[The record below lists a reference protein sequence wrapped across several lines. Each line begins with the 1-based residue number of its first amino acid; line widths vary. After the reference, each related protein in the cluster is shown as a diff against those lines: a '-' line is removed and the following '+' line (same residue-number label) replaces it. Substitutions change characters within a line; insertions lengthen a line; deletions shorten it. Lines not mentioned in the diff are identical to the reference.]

1 MLPSKEPTASLSMT
15 DLPELPTRTPAVV
28 MTWADIAFAHWRV
41 SPGILEPLIPSELEL
56 DLHDGSAWVGLIP
69 FEMRDCDFR
78 GVPPLPGLGTF
89 LECNVR
95 TYVRHRGI
103 PGVWFFSLDA
113 ESRLAVIG
121 GRVVWGLNYRL
132 ARFHRARAGETFQYE
147 LSRHRGDGE
156 GRLDWTPGPAIP
168 RPEPGSLE
176 HFLVERY
183 HLYSMRRGRLI
194 RGRVDH
200 PPWDLRSAT
209 AHRVDT
215 GLVRAA
221 GIDVEGEPVMHCSD
235 GVRVRGFS
243 PVPASRSTD

>member
-1 MLPSKEPTASLSMT
+1 MT
-15 DLPELPTRTPAVV
+15 DLPELPPRRPAVT

-41 SPGILEPLIPSELEL
+41 PVETMRRLVPEELEV
-56 DLHDGSAWVGLIP
+56 DTHDGSAWVGLIP

-78 GVPPLPGLGTF
+78 GVPPLPGLDTF

-95 TYVRHRGI
+95 TYVRHRGV

-121 GRVVWGLNYRL
+121 GRLVWGLNYRL
-132 ARFHRARAGETFQYE
+132 ARFHRTRVGESFQYR
-147 LSRHRGDGE
+147 LSRRRGDGA
-156 GRLDWTPGPAIP
+156 GRLDWTPGPPIATP
-168 RPEPGSLE
+168 TSGSLE

-183 HLYSMRRGRLI
+183 HLYAVRRGRLI

-200 PPWDLRSAT
+200 PPWELRSAT
-209 AHRVDT
+209 AHRIDP
-215 GLVRAA
+215 GLVHAA
-221 GIDVEGEPVMHCSD
+221 GIDVEGDPVVHCSD

-243 PVPASRSTD
+243 PVPARHATD

>member
-1 MLPSKEPTASLSMT
+1 MDMSSHSNQSDILPS
-15 DLPELPTRTPAVV
+15 LPTRAPAVH

-41 SPGILEPLIPSELEL
+41 PVEAMRRLVPAELEV
-56 DLHDGSAWVGLIP
+56 DTHDGDAWVGLIP
-69 FEMRDCDFR
+69 FKMQDCSFR
-78 GVPPLPGLGTF
+78 GVPPLPGLRNF

-113 ESRLAVIG
+113 ESRIGVIG
-121 GRVVWGLNYRL
+121 GRVMWGLNYRL
-132 ARFHRARAGETFQYE
+132 ARFQRSMEGETIRYG
-147 LSRHRGDGE
+147 LDRNKGDGS
-156 GRLDWTPGPAIP
+156 GRLDWTPGKALPAH
-168 RPEPGSLE
+168 REGSLE

-183 HLYSMRRGRLI
+183 HLYSLRRGRLI

-200 PPWDLRSAT
+200 PPWDLQQAT
-209 AHRVDT
+209 VEALDP

-221 GIDVEGEPVMHCSD
+221 GIEVRGEPVVHCSR

-243 PVPASRSTD
+243 PVPADRTGD

>member
-1 MLPSKEPTASLSMT
+1 MT
-15 DLPELPTRTPAVV
+15 DLPELPTRNPAVT

-41 SPGILEPLIPSELEL
+41 PAQTMRGLVPEELEL
-56 DLHDGSAWVGLIP
+56 DTHDGSAWVGLIP

-95 TYVRHRGI
+95 TYVRHRGV

-132 ARFHRARAGETFQYE
+132 ARFHRDRVGETFRYG
-147 LSRHRGDGE
+147 LVRDRGDGE
-156 GRLDWTPGPAIP
+156 GRLDWTPGPPIP
-168 RPEPGSLE
+168 RQEPGSLE

-183 HLYSMRRGRLI
+183 HLFSRRRGRLI

-200 PPWDLRSAT
+200 SPWDLRSAT
-209 AHRVDT
+209 ADRVDT

-221 GIDVEGEPVMHCSD
+221 GVEVEGDPVMHCSN

-243 PVPASRSTD
+243 PVPADRQAD

>member
-1 MLPSKEPTASLSMT
+1 MT
-15 DLPELPTRTPAVV
+15 DLPELPARRPAVS
-28 MTWADIAFAHWRV
+28 MTWADIAFAHWPVPAGLMRSLV
-41 SPGILEPLIPSELEL
+41 PEALEL
-56 DLHDGSAWVGLIP
+56 DTHDGTAWVGLIP

-95 TYVRHRGI
+95 TYVKHRGI

-113 ESRLAVIG
+113 ASRIAVIG
-121 GRVVWGLNYRL
+121 GRVAWGLNYRL
-132 ARFHRARAGETFQYE
+132 ARFRRTRAGETFRYE
-147 LSRHRGDGE
+147 LTRHRGDGS
-156 GRLDWTPGPAIP
+156 GRLDWTPGPPIP
-168 RPEPGSLE
+168 TPMPGSLE

-200 PPWDLRSAT
+200 SPWDLRSAT
-209 AHRVDT
+209 AHHVDT

-221 GIDVEGEPVMHCSD
+221 GIDVEGSPIVHCSN

-243 PVPASRSTD
+243 PVPGERTAD